1 MKKNAIIIVLTALF
15 LLVSGCGS
23 VDKKEKD
30 ETNANLKLLEEN
42 TESKDAAFIEGKE
55 LLAKQDYEKAIGS
68 FRKST
73 VKDAEFYIAYSLNAL
88 GRTEEAKKAF
98 ETCIDKGIQA
108 VESLYNLAIIAYDA
122 KDINSAKAF
131 SEKALGINPDHV
143 ATLFFL
149 GNIYFIEQNT
159 EESLKF
165 YTKAAKID
173 PKSTEIQN
181 AIFFVYLQTEQFE
194 NAWKMREKVDKSL
207 PETVF
212 AVMQLAEMT
221 GNFLEGAK
229 FAKEELLNVPQIRNL
244 AKILFTKGG
253 DLIEAIELAE
263 KEEIAEGKY
272 SVLDRSTT
280 QGSAY
285 ILALNSE
292 KNLFVSCAANPSDL
306 LPADVS
312 EQGIKIEG
320 VEETVPFKNIPA
332 KLSEIC
338 GEKLLQK
345 K

>member
-1 MKKNAIIIVLTALF
+1 MKKNTIIVILTALF
-15 LLVSGCGS
+15 VLISGCGS
-23 VDKKEKD
+23 VDKKEKN
-30 ETNANLKLLEEN
+30 ETDANLKLLEEN
-42 TESKDAAFIEGKE
+42 TESRDAAFNEGQEFLKKNE
-55 LLAKQDYEKAIGS
+55 FEKAIES
-68 FRKST
+68 FKKST

-98 ETCIDKGIQA
+98 ETCIDKGIQT

-122 KDINSAKAF
+122 KDLNSAKAF
-131 SEKALGINPDHV
+131 SEKALSINPDHV

-149 GNIYFIEQNT
+149 GNLCFIEQNAG
-159 EESLKF
+159 ESLKF

-194 NAWKMREKVDKSL
+194 NAWKMREKVDRNL

-229 FAKEELLNVPQIRNL
+229 FAKEELLNIQQIRNL
-244 AKILFTKGG
+244 AKILLTKGG

-272 SVLDRSTT
+272 SVLDRSTIK
-280 QGSAY
+280 GSAY
-285 ILALNSE
+285 ILALSSE
-292 KNLFVSCAANPSDL
+292 KNLFVSCEANPSNL
-306 LPADVS
+306 LQTEVS
-312 EQGIKIEG
+312 EDGIKVESI
-320 VEETVPFKNIPA
+320 EETIPFKEIST
-332 KLSEIC
+332 KLQEIC
-338 GEKLLQK
+338 GK
-345 K
+345 